1 MLAEKEQMLI
11 KLEESFKNKLKSH
24 ALQLENKF

>member
-24 ALQLENKF
+24 AL